1 MTLLRADNTSSA
13 LDETQ
18 PIDLAELR
26 ALLAE
31 TSK

>member
-1 MTLLRADNTSSA
+1 MTLLRAENTS
-13 LDETQ
+13 LDLDATQ
-18 PIDLAELR
+18 PIDIAELR